1 MSHSQRIRRRRR
13 RSGGHKVLLS
23 AVLVVIAVAGIIGGT
38 LVGWVVNTAA
48 SAPPLASLKERN
60 VGANTEILAAD
71 GTRLG
76 FLQANDLSQ
85 PVAGKELPKVLK
97 QATVAIED
105 QRFFE
110 HKGVDYE
117 GIIRA
122 AVKNFVSHKTVQG
135 GSTITMQLVRN
146 LYTGAKAREGI
157 RGYQRKIREAKLA
170 EDLENEHPKSW
181 ILNKYLNT
189 VPYGTVGGQT
199 AIGAAAA
206 ARIYFNKPVSKLTLR
221 QAALL
226 AGLPQAPS
234 AYGPFL
240 HEAAAT
246 SRRNEVLG
254 KMADL
259 HMISV
264 DTARRT
270 MARPLGVHFGRY
282 FRNKRESY
290 VFDYVKDEL
299 YKEYGP
305 KVALSGLKVTTT
317 IDLKKQE
324 EARNAIAS
332 KMGDIGPSSAVVTIN
347 PHNGYIETMASSGK
361 YDKSQFNLAA
371 NGHRQPGSS
380 FKVMALMTALR
391 QGVDP
396 DRTFYNSHSPTHI
409 DDPVCGA
416 PFDIKTYGG
425 ESNGRISLH
434 QATLKSDN
442 SVYIQLAADLGPDK
456 IAQTAHDLGIKTK
469 LNGYCAETLGGL
481 TLGVSPLEMA
491 TAYATIADGG
501 YRNRPTLITKITFP
515 DGKSELPRR
524 WRVHRVKAFSDGVTH
539 KAVQIL
545 EDNIQAG
552 TGTHA
557 NIGCP
562 AGGKTGT
569 TDHNTDAWFV
579 GFTPHLATAV
589 WVGYPNDRTE
599 MNGLYFG
606 RNVDGGTYPADI
618 WGAYMKQAKG
628 SYCGDFPE
636 PKDPFVASPFYGK
649 YSRGAGSS
657 DSKDESTT
665 TTPTTPQSTSTP
677 TPSAGQQNGTGGT
690 QGFDPGAYESPP
702 QPSPDAGGGNG
713 NGNGGTGGATPQGTA
728 PPGQ

>member
-1 MSHSQRIRRRRR
+1 MLA
-13 RSGGHKVLLS
+13 GL
-23 AVLVVIAVAGIIGGT
+23 VLVAAVGIAGAT
-38 LVGWVVNTAA
+38 LIGWVVNTAA

-71 GTRLG
+71 GSRLG
-76 FLQANDLSQ
+76 FLQANDISR
-85 PVAGKELPKVLK
+85 PVAVKELPKVLK
-97 QATVAIED
+97 EATVAIED
-105 QRFFE
+105 ERFFQ
-110 HKGVDYE
+110 HRGVDYE
-117 GIIRA
+117 GIVRA
-122 AVKNFVSHKTVQG
+122 AVKNFVSRKTVQG

-146 LYTGAKAREGI
+146 LYTGEKAREGLA
-157 RGYQRKIREAKLA
+157 GYQRKIREAKLA
-170 EDLENEHPKSW
+170 EELENEHPKAW
-181 ILNKYLNT
+181 ILGKYLNT

-199 AIGAAAA
+199 AIGADAA
-206 ARIYFNKPVSKLTLR
+206 ARIYFDRPVSKLTLR

-240 HEAAAT
+240 HEGAAT
-246 SRRNEVLG
+246 RRRNEVLG

-259 HMISV
+259 GYISP
-264 DTARRT
+264 DLARRT

-305 KVALSGLKVTTT
+305 KVALSGLKVRTT
-317 IDLKKQE
+317 IDLRKQE
-324 EARNAIAS
+324 QARTAIAS

-347 PHNGYIETMASSGK
+347 PRNGYIVAMASSGK

-371 NGHRQPGSS
+371 QGHRQPGSS

-396 DRTFYNSHSPTHI
+396 DSTSYTSRSPTHI
-409 DDPVCGA
+409 DDPVCGP

-425 ESNGRISLH
+425 VGAGRLSLR

-456 IAQTAHDLGIKTK
+456 IVQTAHDLGIRTK
-469 LNGYCAETLGGL
+469 LNGYCAESLGGL

-501 YRNRPTLITKITFP
+501 YRNRPTLITKVTLP
-515 DGKSELPRR
+515 DGTSELPRR
-524 WRVHRVKAFSDGVTH
+524 WRVHRVKAFPDGVTH
-539 KAVQIL
+539 KATEIL
-545 EDNIQAG
+545 EQNIQAG

-569 TDHNTDAWFV
+569 TDKNTDAWFV
-579 GFTPHLATAV
+579 GFTPRLSTAV

-606 RNVDGGTYPADI
+606 RNVDGGTFPADI

-628 SYCGDFPE
+628 SFCGPFPQPKE
-636 PKDPFVASPFYGK
+636 PFQSSPFYGK
-649 YSRGAGSS
+649 YSRSGGGDDTSDGSTQS
-657 DSKDESTT
+657 A
-665 TTPTTPQSTSTP
+665 PTTPAPPSASTP
-677 TPSAGQQNGTGGT
+677 EPDAGTNGTGGAEP
-690 QGFDPGAYESPP
+690 FDPGAYESPP
-702 QPSPDAGGGNG
+702 QEPPATGNGNGNGDGNGGGNG
-713 NGNGGTGGATPQGTA
+713 NGNGGTGGTTPPGTTAPGTGATPDG
-728 PPGQ
+728 

>member
-1 MSHSQRIRRRRR
+1 MSHSQRNRRRRKR
-13 RSGGHKVLLS
+13 GGPRTKLML
-23 AVLVVIAVAGIIGGT
+23 AVLVFVSAIGIAGAT

-48 SAPPLASLKERN
+48 SAPPLASLKERD

-85 PVAGKELPKVLK
+85 PVAGKELPKLLK
-97 QATVAIED
+97 DATVAIED
-105 QRFFE
+105 ERFFS

-117 GIIRA
+117 GIVRA
-122 AVKNFVSHKTVQG
+122 AVKNFVSRKTVQG

-146 LYTGAKAREGI
+146 LYTGAKARQGLA
-157 RGYQRKIREAKLA
+157 GYQRKIREAKLA

-181 ILNKYLNT
+181 ILDKYLNT

-206 ARIYFNKPVSKLTLR
+206 ARIYFNRPVSKLTLR

-240 HEAAAT
+240 HQAAALQ
-246 SRRNEVLG
+246 RRNEVLA

-259 HMISV
+259 GMITP

-270 MARPLGVHFGRY
+270 MARGLGVHFGRY

-299 YKEYGP
+299 YREYGP
-305 KVALSGLKVTTT
+305 KVALSGLKVHTT
-317 IDLKKQE
+317 ISLAKQE
-324 EARNAIAS
+324 EARNAIAA

-347 PHNGYIETMASSGK
+347 PKNGYIVAMASSGK

-371 NGHRQPGSS
+371 QGHRQPGSS

-396 DRTFYNSHSPTHI
+396 DRTSYTSTSPTHV

-425 ESNGRISLH
+425 VGAGRLTLR

-469 LNGYCAETLGGL
+469 LNGYCAESLGGL

-501 YRNRPTLITKITFP
+501 YRNRPTLITKIEFP
-515 DGKSELPRR
+515 DGSSELPRR
-524 WRVHRVKAFSDGVTH
+524 WRVHRVKAFSDGVTA
-539 KAVQIL
+539 KAAEIL
-545 EDNIQAG
+545 QQNIQAG
-552 TGTHA
+552 TGTRA

-579 GFTPHLATAV
+579 GFTPRLSTAV

-599 MNGLYFG
+599 MTGLYFG
-606 RNVDGGTYPADI
+606 ANVDGGTFPADI

-628 SYCGDFPE
+628 SFCGPFPPPKE
-636 PKDPFVASPFYGK
+636 PFQAVPFYGK
-649 YSRGAGSS
+649 HSREGATA
-657 DSKDESTT
+657 KDSTT
-665 TTPTTPQSTSTP
+665 GTVTPGATP
-677 TPSAGQQNGTGGT
+677 TPEPNAGQTGTGGT
-690 QGFDPGAYESPP
+690 TPGKTGGFDPGAYESPP
-702 QPSPDAGGGNG
+702 QAPPTGT
-713 NGNGGTGGATPQGTA
+713 GGTGGASPQGAAA
-728 PPGQ
+728 PGTGTTR

>member
-1 MSHSQRIRRRRR
+1 M
-13 RSGGHKVLLS
+13 LAFL
-23 AVLVVIAVAGIIGGT
+23 VLVAGVGIAGAT

-48 SAPPLASLKERN
+48 SAPPLASLKERD

-71 GTRLG
+71 GSRLG

-85 PVAGKELPKVLK
+85 PVPGSQLPKLLK
-97 QATVAIED
+97 EATVAIED
-105 QRFFE
+105 QRFFQ

-122 AVKNFVSHKTVQG
+122 AVKNFVSRKTLQG

-146 LYTGAKAREGI
+146 LYTGAKARQGLA
-157 RGYQRKIREAKLA
+157 GYQRKIREAKLA
-170 EDLENEHPKSW
+170 EDLESEHPKAW
-181 ILNKYLNT
+181 ILDKYLNT

-206 ARIYFNKPVSKLTLR
+206 ARIYFNRPVNTLTLR

-240 HEAAAT
+240 HQAAAMQ
-246 SRRNEVLG
+246 RRNEVLG

-259 HMISV
+259 GYISPGL
-264 DTARRT
+264 ARRT
-270 MARPLGVHFGRY
+270 MARPLGVHLGRY

-305 KVALSGLKVTTT
+305 NVALSGLKVRTT

-324 EARNAIAS
+324 EARNAIAT
-332 KMGDIGPSSAVVTIN
+332 KMGNIGPASAVVTIN
-347 PHNGYIETMASSGK
+347 PRNGYIVAMASSGR

-371 NGHRQPGSS
+371 QGHRQPGSS

-396 DRTFYNSHSPTHI
+396 DRVSYTSRSPTHI
-409 DDPVCGA
+409 DDPVCGP

-425 ESNGRISLH
+425 IGAGRLTLR

-456 IAQTAHDLGIKTK
+456 IVQTAHDLGIKTK
-469 LNGYCAETLGGL
+469 LNGYCGETLGGL

-491 TAYATIADGG
+491 DAYATIADGG
-501 YRNRPTLITKITFP
+501 WRNRPTLITRVTFP
-515 DGKSELPRR
+515 NGTHELPRR
-524 WRVHRVKAFSDGVTH
+524 WRVHRVKAFPDGVTH
-539 KAVQIL
+539 KAVEIL
-545 EDNIQAG
+545 EENIQAG

-579 GFTPHLATAV
+579 GFTPRLATAV

-618 WGAYMKQAKG
+618 WGAYMSQAKG
-628 SYCGDFPE
+628 SFCGPFPQPTE
-636 PKDPFVASPFYGK
+636 PFVSAPFYGK
-649 YSRGAGSS
+649 YSRSGGG
-657 DSKDESTT
+657 DGTT
-665 TTPTTPQSTSTP
+665 TDQTGTGITTAPVAPTSTSTP
-677 TPSAGQQNGTGGT
+677 EPSAGTNGTGGT
-690 QGFDPGAYESPP
+690 GFNPGAYESPP
-702 QPSPDAGGGNG
+702 QPPPVTGNGNGGGNG
-713 NGNGGTGGATPQGTA
+713 NGNGTGTGGGTTPPAATPGATGGNT
-728 PPGQ
+728 PG